1 MQGRRMRLEF
11 HAEFQASNQKRSK
24 FSSCV
29 RRNLFFIS
37 EMGLVCYFVF
47 YLCYKNIWDCCWLL
61 PPTLFSCSSNI
72 PRASHELFAAHYL
85 HGGFNM
91 AVCRSVT
98 YGALRQ
104 IFVEN
109 FVGAFVSRFFR
120 YTDRIF
126 VFCRFLDISLDFSR
140 DFCPEHFVLSIY
152 CNDFLFFLFFFLI
165 IVIHFLFETTIS

>member
-1 MQGRRMRLEF
+1 MRLEF

-120 YTDRIF
+120 
-126 VFCRFLDISLDFSR
+126 

>member
-1 MQGRRMRLEF
+1 MRLEF

-61 PPTLFSCSSNI
+61 PPTLFSCSSDI

-109 FVGAFVSRFFR
+109 FIGGQISVAA
-120 YTDRIF
+120 D
-126 VFCRFLDISLDFSR
+126 FCR
-140 DFCPEHFVLSIY
+140 DFCPLIGFISTFLSIS
-152 CNDFLFFLFFFLI
+152 
-165 IVIHFLFETTIS
+165 VKISVDGLE